1 MNNQQ
6 ENKICQNCKIQ
17 FTIEPEDFDFYK
29 KIDVPSPT
37 FCPECRIVRKMT
49 RRNERALY
57 KRICDLCKKETISM
71 YNEHSPYSIY
81 CIDCW
86 WSDAW
91 DPLSFGKGFDFS
103 KSFFEQFKELSLRV
117 PRATL
122 LQKGD
127 VGSPYTNFTDHNKN
141 GYLLFNC
148 GLLEDSLYSRWGIS
162 SKSIVDTFSVFDS
175 ELIYE
180 SQELKK
186 CYHGVYLVLS
196 ESCVDSS
203 FLFNCHGCQDCFLSS
218 NLRNKKYCIRNTQ
231 YSKEEYEKMMLEI
244 DLGSYAIFEITKK
257 DFFENII
264 SHSLRKYLIGNKLM
278 DSTGDYLF
286 ECKNVKKSF
295 HISESED
302 STFCIDCANLKNCM
316 DAYESAFNCELQYEC
331 HGCNRTSRS
340 KFTSSSYDDF
350 DLVYSEFSH
359 NSNNLFGCI
368 GLRNKQYC
376 ILNKQYTKEEY
387 EMLIPKIMEHM
398 NAMPYID
405 HKGRVYTYGE
415 FFPSELSP
423 FAYNETIAQEYFPL
437 TKEEAMARGCRW
449 RDIDVRDYKPTIF
462 SGDLPDHIKDTSDS
476 IANEVIQCAH
486 KNCMHQCTTAFKII
500 PQELQ
505 FYRKMNLPLPRLCPN
520 CRHYERLMQRNPM
533 KLWHRKCMKEG
544 CLNEFET
551 SYSPDRKE
559 VVYCEQCY
567 QAEVV

>member
-1 MNNQQ
+1 MNA
-6 ENKICQNCKIQ
+6 EIKVCQNCKQ
-17 FTIEPEDFDFYK
+17 NFTIESEDFDFYK
-29 KIDVPSPT
+29 KINVPAPT
-37 FCPECRIVRKMT
+37 FCSECRIVRRMT

-57 KRICDLCKKETISM
+57 KHICNLCKKETISM
-71 YNEHSPYSIY
+71 YEENSPYSVF
-81 CIDCW
+81 CVECW
-86 WSDAW
+86 WSDKW
-91 DPLSFGKGFDFS
+91 DSLSFGKNFDFS

-117 PRATL
+117 PRAAL

-127 VGSPYTNFTDHNKN
+127 VDSPYTNFTDHNKN

-186 CYHGVYLVLS
+186 CYRGVYLVLS

-203 FLFNCHGCQDCFLSS
+203 FLFNCHGCQSCFLSS
-218 NLRNKKYCIRNTQ
+218 NLRNKKYCFKNKQ
-231 YSKEEYEKMMLEI
+231 YSKESYEELISEI
-244 DLGSYAIFEITKK
+244 DLGSYDVFENIKK
-257 DFFENII
+257 DFFTNII
-264 SHSLRKYLIGNKLM
+264 PSSSRKYLIGNKLT

-295 HISESED
+295 HVSESED
-302 STFCIDCANLKNCM
+302 SIYCTDCANLKNCA

-350 DLVYSEFSH
+350 DLEFSEFSH
-359 NSNNLFGCI
+359 NSHNLLGCI

-376 ILNKQYTKEEY
+376 IFNKQYTKEEY
-387 EMLIPKIMEHM
+387 EELVPKIIKHM
-398 NAMPYID
+398 SDMPYID
-405 HKGRVYTYGE
+405 QKGRIYTYGE

-437 TKEEAMARGCRW
+437 TKEQALAQGYRW
-449 RDIDVRDYKPTIF
+449 KDLDTKNYKPTIF
-462 SGDLPDHIKDTSDS
+462 LNNLPDHIKNVPDS
-476 IANEVIQCAH
+476 ITNEVIQCAH
-486 KNCMHQCTTAFKII
+486 ISCTHQCTTAFKII
-500 PQELQ
+500 PQELE
-505 FYRKMNLPLPRLCPN
+505 FYRRMNLPLPRLCPN
-520 CRHYERLMQRNPM
+520 CRHYERLAQRNPM

-544 CLNEFET
+544 CKNEFET

-559 VVYCEQCY
+559 IVYCESCY